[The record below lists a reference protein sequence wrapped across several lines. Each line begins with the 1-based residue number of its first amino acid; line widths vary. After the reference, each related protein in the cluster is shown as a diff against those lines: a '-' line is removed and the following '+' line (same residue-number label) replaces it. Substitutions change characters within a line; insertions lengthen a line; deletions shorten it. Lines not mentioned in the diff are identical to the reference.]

1 MIEPDDDVITA
12 QDVEELN
19 GAVVAR
25 TAAFVRIAGTVLVV
39 VGVVGCAA
47 WLWTT
52 VRTQQAVSASVNFG
66 IPASG
71 PKPDVD
77 LIDRVDLFAPYV
89 PAVVTASLV
98 VGFGLLL
105 RLVADFV
112 VARAGGSLTG
122 FEAGDRLAAQPTEV
136 DL

>member
-19 GAVVAR
+19 GVVVRA
-25 TAAFVRIAGTVLVV
+25 AAFVRIAGTVLVV

-66 IPASG
+66 IPATG

-89 PAVVTASLV
+89 GAVVIASLV

-112 VARAGGSLTG
+112 VARTGASLTG
-122 FEAGDRLAAQPTEV
+122 FEAGDRLADQPTEV